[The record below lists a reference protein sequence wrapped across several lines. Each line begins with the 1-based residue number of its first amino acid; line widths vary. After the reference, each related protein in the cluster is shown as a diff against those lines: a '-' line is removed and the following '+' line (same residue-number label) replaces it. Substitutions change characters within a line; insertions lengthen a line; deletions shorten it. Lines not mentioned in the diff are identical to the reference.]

1 MKSLLVVEAAGH
13 PKVLENQYFLFKEK
27 FNISFL
33 VPPDKHKSYNLLMPN
48 VMRHCSVKYS
58 FHSTT
63 IFFKLIFAG
72 YQFDYIHISTG
83 PEGKHY
89 STFWSHPL
97 FYICCL
103 LYGKKTLLT
112 IKNSRAYLDNRGIF
126 YNLLHMGLPYLRLVM
141 FETKTLMKHFLEVY
155 PKPLN
160 ALPIF
165 DRYTDLLPSHQNNS
179 RIAKESSIVKVGL
192 LGSLDDS
199 RRDYDT
205 LLSALNLLN
214 TNLRDKLQIVI
225 LGACPGGESND
236 ILIKIRKIVKTISH
250 DGYLSAD
257 EFDLKGLDCDLLIS
271 PLLESMEYGTF
282 KGSGAFGDAIYLRK
296 NIIFPSFVDPEGEFK
311 QISYYYSNKCELA
324 DVLSS
329 VTTKP
334 VREIGIDFIEK
345 YDTKTISQNII
356 KEINQFD

>member
-1 MKSLLVVEAAGH
+1 MKSMLVVEAFGH

-27 FNISFL
+27 FKISFL

-48 VMRHCSVKYS
+48 VMRHCNVKYS

-63 IFFKLIFAG
+63 IFLKLIFTG

-97 FYICCL
+97 FYICCF

-112 IKNSRAYLDNRGIF
+112 IKNSRSYLDNRGLF
-126 YNLLHMGLPYLRLVM
+126 YNLLHKSLPYLRLVM

-160 ALPIF
+160 ALSIF
-165 DRYTDLLPSHQNNS
+165 DRYSDLLPSHQNNS
-179 RIAKESSIVKVGL
+179 RIAKESSVVKIGL

-214 TNLRDKLQIVI
+214 ENLRDKIQIVI
-225 LGACPGGESND
+225 LGACPGGESNG
-236 ILIKIRKIVKTISH
+236 ILKNIRKIVKTKFH
-250 DGYLSAD
+250 DGYLSAE
-257 EFDLKGLDCDLLIS
+257 EFDLKGLDCDLLIA
-271 PLLESMEYGTF
+271 PLLEYMEYGTF
-282 KGSGAFGDAIYLRK
+282 KGSGAFGDAIYLQK
-296 NIIFPSFVDPEGEFK
+296 NIIIPQYVDPDDEFS
-311 QISYYYSNKCELA
+311 QIAYYYNDKCSLFQLLTECKDLRRRA
-324 DVLSS
+324 LSAS
-329 VTTKP
+329 
-334 VREIGIDFIEK
+334 F
-345 YDTKTISQNII
+345 
-356 KEINQFD
+356 INQFNTKVISAHILSMLVE

>member
-89 STFWSHPL
+89 STFWSHPF
-97 FYICCL
+97 FYICCF

-112 IKNSRAYLDNRGIF
+112 IKNSRRYLDNRGILH
-126 YNLLHMGLPYLRLVM
+126 NLLHISLPYLKLVM
-141 FETKTLMKHFLEVY
+141 FETKTLMEHFLEVY
-155 PKPLN
+155 PKPLK
-160 ALPIF
+160 ALPIY

-179 RIAKESSIVKVGL
+179 RITKESSVVKIGL
-192 LGSLDDS
+192 LGSLDDN

-214 TNLRDKLQIVI
+214 TNLRDKLQMVI

-236 ILIKIRKIVKTISH
+236 ILKKIRRIVKTKFH

-257 EFDLKGLDCDLLIS
+257 EFDHKGLDCDLLIS

-282 KGSGAFGDAIYLRK
+282 KGSGAFGDAIYLQK
-296 NIIFPSFVDPEGEFK
+296 NIIIPQYVDPDNEFS
-311 QISYYYSNKCELA
+311 QIAYYYNDKDSLFELLTECKDLRSRA
-324 DVLSS
+324 LSTS
-329 VTTKP
+329 
-334 VREIGIDFIEK
+334 F
-345 YDTKTISQNII
+345 
-356 KEINQFD
+356 INQFNTKVISAHILSMLGE

>member
-1 MKSLLVVEAAGH
+1 MKSMLVVEASGH

-63 IFFKLIFAG
+63 IFLKLIFNG
-72 YQFDYIHISTG
+72 YQYDYIHISTG

-97 FYICCL
+97 FYICCF
-103 LYGKKTLLT
+103 LYGKKTLIT
-112 IKNSRAYLDNRGIF
+112 VKNSRSYLNNRGIF
-126 YNLLHMGLPYLRLVM
+126 LNLLYFSLPYLRLVM
-141 FETKTLMKHFLEVY
+141 FETKTLMEHFLEVY
-155 PKPLN
+155 PKPLK

-165 DRYTDLLPSHQNNS
+165 DRYTDLLPRHEII
-179 RIAKESSIVKVGL
+179 RTTTKESSVVKIGL
-192 LGSLDDS
+192 LGTLDDS

-214 TNLRDKLQIVI
+214 QNIRDKLQIVI
-225 LGACPGGESND
+225 LGACPGGEGND
-236 ILIKIRKIVKTISH
+236 ILIKIRKIVKTIFH

-282 KGSGAFGDAIYLRK
+282 KGSGAFGDAIYLQK
-296 NIIFPSFVDPEGEFK
+296 NIIIPQYVDPNNEFS
-311 QISYYYSNKCELA
+311 QIAYYYNDKYSLFLLLTECKDLRRRA
-324 DVLSS
+324 LSTS
-329 VTTKP
+329 
-334 VREIGIDFIEK
+334 F
-345 YDTKTISQNII
+345 ISQFNTKVISAHI
-356 KEINQFD
+356 LSMLVE